1 MVDIDEELAELLKPI
16 TFSLEECRAKSRAA
30 RTESERSSIL
40 LGERLVKQSQ
50 AERAKKQLQTG
61 PERCPTL
68 LPSTS
73 QATGASAAAYHIGKP
88 NWTAEE
94 RANIAEGK
102 RAAQRMLAEA
112 ATRKSVR
119 KSKTR
124 KAKTEARSS
133 AKFLFGTAARNSLGP
148 EYHCNPKMSFT
159 SIKQLPE
166 RYDMTTLDS
175 ARSMVSSMDGRVGDD
190 DEVLTCTAGTVI

>member
-1 MVDIDEELAELLKPI
+1 MVELDEELVELLKPI

-73 QATGASAAAYHIGKP
+73 QATDASAAAYHIGKP

-94 RANIAEGK
+94 RANFAEGK

-119 KSKTR
+119 KSR
-124 KAKTEARSS
+124 AKTEARSS

-166 RYDMTTLDS
+166 RYDVTTLDS
-175 ARSMVSSMDGRVGDD
+175 ARSMVSSMDGRVGNQ
-190 DEVLTCTAGTVI
+190 DEVH